1 MSPITRNLTATNY
14 LSKNLGSPEKFLVNP
29 LIRGHSDCNVDD
41 VAFYEEVYK
50 DFPRS
55 PSTRR
60 RNSFQV
66 LSARDPKATLAVL
79 WRY

>member
-29 LIRGHSDCNVDD
+29 LIRGHSGCNVDD